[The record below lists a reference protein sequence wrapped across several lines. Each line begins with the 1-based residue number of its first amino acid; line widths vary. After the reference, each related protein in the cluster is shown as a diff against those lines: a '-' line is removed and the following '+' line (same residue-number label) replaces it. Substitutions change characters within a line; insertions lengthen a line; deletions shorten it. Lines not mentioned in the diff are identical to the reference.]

1 MSTIGSGIAAS
12 AAQALVQTNQSAK
25 GADATR
31 NRDQA
36 LAKKMRDLLDQHTHE
51 VENSTETDGSKA
63 RIHEE
68 ERDHTGR
75 RRRHHQAEDYFEPSN
90 EQSAE
95 AEKLEPAPDPATGV
109 TRLTS
114 GSGSGKLPPEPTPR
128 LDITA

>member
-25 GADATR
+25 AADATR

-36 LAKKMRDLLDQHTHE
+36 LAKKMRDLLEQHTHE
-51 VENSTETDGSKA
+51 VENSTETDSSKA

-75 RRRHHQAEDYFEPSN
+75 RRRHHEAQDYFEQSN
-90 EQSAE
+90 APGN
-95 AEKLEPAPDPATGV
+95 LEPDTETSPGAT
-109 TRLTS
+109 RFPS
-114 GSGSGKLPPEPTPR
+114 GGGSGKTPPEPPPR

>member
-25 GADATR
+25 SADATR

-36 LAKKMRDLLDQHTHE
+36 LAGKMRDLLDQHTHE
-51 VENSTETDGSKA
+51 VENSTETDSSKA

-75 RRRHHQAEDYFEPSN
+75 RRRHHETQDYFEQSN
-90 EQSAE
+90 APGSS
-95 AEKLEPAPDPATGV
+95 EPDEPLVPGV
-109 TRLTS
+109 PRLAS
-114 GSGSGKLPPEPTPR
+114 GGGSGKAPPEPPPR